1 MVIGGGAIGC
11 EFASMMADLGT
22 KVTILEALPKIL
34 PGCDEDVAK
43 VVVKRFGRK
52 RASTS
57 APA

>member
-22 KVTILEALPKIL
+22 KVTILEGLPKIL
-34 PGCDEDVAK
+34 PGCDDDVAK
-43 VVVKRFGRK
+43 VVVQVASRS